1 MAMARS
7 SDSNFLLA
15 LFRDKTF
22 QAREIR
28 RVILLASIYLVI
40 TTVLVGLF
48 YHTILGK
55 LIEGAAPLFFVSEDM
70 ELFNESLPGLTAVIG
85 RWIIAMLII
94 NVLITV
100 GIGTYIVR
108 KLGHPILAI
117 KRALREIGDGDLNVR
132 LREGDNSEFGEI
144 ADALNSAS
152 SRIKKHIA
160 EAKQEMTILQELKD
174 APAANAADFDRALE
188 NCHQALNY
196 FKSEEESADSSAK
209 Q

>member
-1 MAMARS
+1 MARS

-40 TTVLVGLF
+40 TTVLVGIF
-48 YHTILGK
+48 YHMILGK
-55 LIEGAAPLFFVSEDM
+55 LIEGAAPLFLVSEDM

-85 RWIIAMLII
+85 RWIVAMLII
-94 NVLITV
+94 NVLVTV

-117 KRALREIGDGDLNVR
+117 KRALREIGEGDLNVR
-132 LREGDNSEFGEI
+132 LRESDNNEFGEI
-144 ADALNSAS
+144 ADELNNAS

-160 EAKQEMTILQELKD
+160 EAKQEMTLLQELKN
-174 APAANAADFDRALE
+174 APAANSADFDRALE

-196 FKSEEESADSSAK
+196 FKSENDSSDNSAK

>member
-1 MAMARS
+1 MARS

-40 TTVLVGLF
+40 TTVLVGIF
-48 YHTILGK
+48 YHMILGK

-70 ELFNESLPGLTAVIG
+70 ELFNESLPGLTAVVG
-85 RWIIAMLII
+85 RWIVAMLII
-94 NVLITV
+94 NVLVTV

-117 KRALREIGDGDLNVR
+117 KRALREIGEGDLNVR
-132 LREGDNSEFGEI
+132 LRESDNNEFGEI
-144 ADALNSAS
+144 ADELNNAS

-160 EAKQEMTILQELKD
+160 EAKQEMTLLQELKN
-174 APAANAADFDRALE
+174 APAANSADFDRALE

-196 FKSEEESADSSAK
+196 FKSENDSSDNSVK